1 MMADDI
7 QDIADYR
14 DAIENLLLNG
24 EELEAAFPASTK
36 TQSDSD
42 EPQAIAITSH
52 RLVVCHRRLRSGT
65 YDRWTFRS
73 ILFSRVEQVELYR
86 EEQFR
91 RDRIDPQA
99 SVTLYLSRQESG
111 STSKLELRYLDSAMA
126 REVHDRI
133 LAHLLTVE
141 ARGLP

>member
-1 MMADDI
+1 MADDI

-14 DAIENLLLNG
+14 DAIEGLLLNG
-24 EELEAAFPASTK
+24 EDLEATFPAGVK
-36 TQSDSD
+36 TQPDSD
-42 EPQAIAITSH
+42 EPQALAITSH
-52 RLVVCHRRLRSGT
+52 RLIVCHRRLRSGS

-73 ILFSRVEQVELYR
+73 ILFSRVEQIELYR

-99 SVTLYLSRQESG
+99 SVTLYLSRQASG
-111 STSKLELRYLDSAMA
+111 SDSKLVLRYADSVLA

-133 LAHLLTVE
+133 LAHLLTLE